1 MKEHIVDEHGIVL
14 VQYKTKKKAIDE
26 ILKNG

>member
-1 MKEHIVDEHGIVL
+1 MKEHIVDEHGVLL
-14 VQYKTKKKAIDE
+14 VQYKTQKKAIDE